1 MPKIIKVILI
11 SNRNVLEAVLKD
23 QKVINGQIKAAERE
37 VAAIDAKRAA
47 LQDRIKQLQSLKQSI
62 ADEQLP
68 FTRRPEINLTN
79 ESAEKQKIAIFR
91 SLFRGREDVFPR
103 RFESKRTGKSGYQ
116 PVCRN
121 EWIRPFCQKP
131 KIKCGECEKRDFIPI
146 TDDVIRKHLIGID
159 PNDRYQREYVIGVYP
174 MLLDETCWFLVVDFD
189 KETWTEDS
197 RTYLKAC
204 WAINVP
210 AVLERSRSGNGGHI
224 WIFFSES
231 IPAKLARQLG
241 AFMMTQAMEA
251 RPEMGFDS
259 YDRFFPSQDTLPK
272 GGFGNL
278 IALPLQ
284 KKPREKGNS
293 LFVDGNFNPYPD
305 QWNFLSAIKRMTLA
319 QAQSVVDQAAYRG
332 GVLGVRFVSSDEDE
346 ISPWL
351 YSPSGRK
358 PESKIAGPLPDQ
370 IELVLS
376 NQIYISKKNLPPA
389 LKNRLIRLAAFQN
402 PEFYKAQAMR
412 FPTYDKP
419 RIIHCCE
426 DFHEHIGL
434 PRGCLEDVV
443 DLLKSHGIQIR
454 IRDERLD
461 GVRLKV
467 HFRGELRQEQ
477 KEAVEAVLAYETG
490 VLSAATAF
498 GKTVVAAYLIAKRS
512 VNTLVLVHRKQ
523 LLDQW
528 IERLK
533 TFLDIS
539 DDAIGQ
545 IGGGKHKPTGLI
557 DVAMI
562 QSLSRKG
569 IVNDIV
575 AGYGH
580 LVVDECHHV
589 SARSFEI
596 VARQSKA
603 KFVTGLSATV
613 IRKDGHHPIIFMNCG
628 PVRYKVDDKKQAEK
642 RPFAHKV
649 IVRKT
654 KFQIPSTLDASG
666 YTAIHKIY
674 ESLMK
679 NIERNQMIVND
690 ILQAVSNGRFPLILT
705 ERKEHLEK
713 LKNLLE
719 DKIRNVIIMKGGMG
733 KKQRRAA
740 LNAIE
745 NISDDEEKIILA
757 TGRYLGEGFDE
768 QRLDTLFLTLP
779 ISWRG
784 TLSQYAGRLHRI
796 HRMKNEVVIYD
807 YADLEVPMLS
817 RMYERRV
824 RGYQAIGYKI
834 VK

>member
-1 MPKIIKVILI
+1 M
-11 SNRNVLEAVLKD
+11 KD
-23 QKVINGQIKAAERE
+23 QKIINGQIKAAEQE
-37 VAAIDAKRAA
+37 LAAIDAKRAA

-62 ADEQLP
+62 ADEQIP
-68 FTRRPEINLTN
+68 FNRRPEINLTN

-91 SLFRGREDVFPR
+91 SLFRGRQDVFPR

-121 EWIRPFCQKP
+121 EWIKPFCQKP
-131 KIKCGECEKRDFIPI
+131 KIKCGGCEKRDFIPV

-159 PNDRYQREYVIGVYP
+159 PEGRYQREYVIGVYP
-174 MLLDETCWFLVVDFD
+174 MLLDETCWFFVVDFD
-189 KETWTEDS
+189 KETWMENS
-197 RTYLKAC
+197 RVYLQAC
-204 WAINVP
+204 WAVNVP

-251 RPEMGFDS
+251 RPEMGFNS

-284 KKPREKGNS
+284 KKPREKGDS
-293 LFVDGNFNPYPD
+293 LFVDENFNPYPD
-305 QWNFLSAIKRMTLA
+305 QWAFLSAVRRMNLA
-319 QAQSVVDQAAYRG
+319 QVKSVVDEAAHRSG
-332 GVLGVRFVSSDEDE
+332 ILGVRFVGIDEDE
-346 ISPWL
+346 IFPWL
-351 YSPSGRK
+351 YSPSGKK
-358 PESKIAGPLPDQ
+358 PEGKIAGPLPDHV
-370 IELVLS
+370 ELVLS
-376 NQIYISKKNLPPA
+376 NQIYISKENLSPA
-389 LKNRLIRLAAFQN
+389 LKNRLVRLAAFQN

-419 RIIHCCE
+419 RIVHCCE
-426 DFHEHIGL
+426 DFHKHIGL
-434 PRGCLEDVV
+434 PRGCLEDVIA
-443 DLLKSHGIQIR
+443 LLESHGIQVG
-454 IRDERLD
+454 IRDERFD

-467 HFRGELRQEQ
+467 NFKGKLSQEQ
-477 KEAVEAVLAYETG
+477 KAAAEAVLDHETG

-533 TFLDIS
+533 AFLDVS
-539 DDAIGQ
+539 EDMIGQ
-545 IGGGKHKPTGLI
+545 IGGGKRKPTGLI

-562 QSLSRKG
+562 QSLSRKS
-569 IVNDIV
+569 VVDDIV

-603 KFVTGLSATV
+603 KFIVGLSATV

-628 PVRYKVDDKKQAEK
+628 PIRYKVDDKKQAGK

-654 KFQIPSTLDASG
+654 NFQIPPTFDASG
-666 YTAIHKIY
+666 YTAIHNIY
-674 ESLMK
+674 ESLME

-690 ILQAVSNGRFPLILT
+690 ILQVVSNGRFPLILT

-713 LKNLLE
+713 LRNLLK
-719 DKIRNVIIMKGGMG
+719 DKIHKIIIMKGGMG
-733 KKQRRAA
+733 KKQRQAV
-740 LNAIE
+740 LNALE
-745 NISDDEEKIILA
+745 NISEEEEKIILA

-784 TLSQYAGRLHRI
+784 TLSQYAGRLHRT

-817 RMYERRV
+817 RMYNRRLK
-824 RGYQAIGYKI
+824 GYQAIGYK
-834 VK
+834 VL